1 MSIPPISYVSSDQSM
16 VTSGVESFSSQATP
30 IVSGGLPTDASPAPA
45 VPNASETPSI
55 YTDPTQPGMVLGSDG
70 NYYPASSVSAGGGI
84 TGPPISAFNPINSAL
99 KSSSL
104 PANNPAQQPN
114 LNPGNGLYH
123 EASYTGSNLKV
134 MIEVANDGTNTI
146 NPTGL
151 SATTNS
157 NNVAQQGTS
166 KPARQAKQLVELT
179 TITVSVH
186 RVKSPAVACG
196 YINAKGWARGRRT
209 IAGTLVMTKFTT
221 DVLYSFL
228 NSGAF
233 TSDLSKDTTYMKVD
247 QLPPFNLTLL
257 FADEYGNSSSQR
269 LLGVELVTSGD
280 VYSIQ
285 DMLSEQTVSY
295 VAADFTP
302 LMPLNKSSLYGA
314 ATGSTVTAPQR
325 TVGTV
330 LNQQAAQ

>member
-1 MSIPPISYVSSDQSM
+1 M
-16 VTSGVESFSSQATP
+16 VTSGVESYSALASP
-30 IVSGGLPTDASPAPA
+30 IVFGGLETDASPAPA
-45 VPNASETPSI
+45 VPNASETPSS

-84 TGPPISAFNPINSAL
+84 TGPPVSAFNPISAAL

-134 MIEVANDGTNTI
+134 MIEVANDGTNTT

-151 SATTNS
+151 STTTNS
-157 NNVAQQGTS
+157 NNVSQQGIS

-257 FADEYGNSSSQR
+257 FADEYGNTSSQR

>member
-99 KSSSL
+99 KSSSV

-257 FADEYGNSSSQR
+257 FADEYGNTSSQR

>member
-84 TGPPISAFNPINSAL
+84 TGPPVSAFNPISAAL

-257 FADEYGNSSSQR
+257 FADEYGNTSSQR

>member
-16 VTSGVESFSSQATP
+16 VTSGVESYSALASP
-30 IVSGGLPTDASPAPA
+30 IVFGGLETDASPAPA
-45 VPNASETPSI
+45 VPNASETPSS

-84 TGPPISAFNPINSAL
+84 TGPPVSAFNPISAAL

-114 LNPGNGLYH
+114 LNPGNGLFH

-157 NNVAQQGTS
+157 NNVAQQGIS

>member
-16 VTSGVESFSSQATP
+16 VTSGVESYSALASP
-30 IVSGGLPTDASPAPA
+30 IVFGGLETDASPAPA
-45 VPNASETPSI
+45 VPNASETPSS

-70 NYYPASSVSAGGGI
+70 NYYPASSVSAGGVI
-84 TGPPISAFNPINSAL
+84 TGPPVSAFNPISAAL

-114 LNPGNGLYH
+114 LNPGNGLFH

>member
-1 MSIPPISYVSSDQSM
+1 
-16 VTSGVESFSSQATP
+16 
-30 IVSGGLPTDASPAPA
+30 
-45 VPNASETPSI
+45 
-55 YTDPTQPGMVLGSDG
+55 
-70 NYYPASSVSAGGGI
+70 
-84 TGPPISAFNPINSAL
+84 
-99 KSSSL
+99 
-104 PANNPAQQPN
+104 
-114 LNPGNGLYH
+114 
-123 EASYTGSNLKV
+123 
-134 MIEVANDGTNTI
+134 
-146 NPTGL
+146 
-151 SATTNS
+151 
-157 NNVAQQGTS
+157 
-166 KPARQAKQLVELT
+166 VELT

-257 FADEYGNSSSQR
+257 FADEYGNTSSQR

>member
-1 MSIPPISYVSSDQSM
+1 
-16 VTSGVESFSSQATP
+16 
-30 IVSGGLPTDASPAPA
+30 
-45 VPNASETPSI
+45 VPNASETPSS
-55 YTDPTQPGMVLGSDG
+55 YTDPTQPGMILGSDG

-84 TGPPISAFNPINSAL
+84 TGPPVSAFNPISAAL

-114 LNPGNGLYH
+114 LNSGNGLYH

>member
-55 YTDPTQPGMVLGSDG
+55 YTDPTQPGMVLGGDG

-285 DMLSEQTVSY
+285 DMLSEQTISY

>member
-99 KSSSL
+99 KSSSV

>member
-99 KSSSL
+99 KSSSV

-269 LLGVELVTSGD
+269 RLGVELVTSGD

>member
-1 MSIPPISYVSSDQSM
+1 
-16 VTSGVESFSSQATP
+16 
-30 IVSGGLPTDASPAPA
+30 
-45 VPNASETPSI
+45 
-55 YTDPTQPGMVLGSDG
+55 MVLGGDG

-104 PANNPAQQPN
+104 PANNPAYTAQPEPRQRA
-114 LNPGNGLYH
+114 LSRGVLHG
-123 EASYTGSNLKV
+123 
-134 MIEVANDGTNTI
+134 IEPEGDDRSCQRWHQSI

-179 TITVSVH
+179 TITVSAH

-196 YINAKGWARGRRT
+196 YINAKGGRAAT

-247 QLPPFNLTLL
+247 RLPPFNLTLL

-269 LLGVELVTSGD
+269 LLGVRARD
-280 VYSIQ
+280 V
-285 DMLSEQTVSY
+285 
-295 VAADFTP
+295 
-302 LMPLNKSSLYGA
+302 G
-314 ATGSTVTAPQR
+314 
-325 TVGTV
+325 
-330 LNQQAAQ
+330 

>member
-16 VTSGVESFSSQATP
+16 VTSGVESYSALASP

>member
-30 IVSGGLPTDASPAPA
+30 IVSGGLQTDASPAPA

-99 KSSSL
+99 KSSSV

-134 MIEVANDGTNTI
+134 MIEVANDGTNTT

-151 SATTNS
+151 STTTNS
-157 NNVAQQGTS
+157 NNVSQQGIF

-314 ATGSTVTAPQR
+314 ATGSAVTAPQR

>member
-30 IVSGGLPTDASPAPA
+30 IVSGGLQTDASPAPA
-45 VPNASETPSI
+45 VPNASETSTS

-99 KSSSL
+99 KSSSV

-257 FADEYGNSSSQR
+257 FADEYGNTSSQR

>member
-114 LNPGNGLYH
+114 LNPGNGLFH

>member
-1 MSIPPISYVSSDQSM
+1 M

-99 KSSSL
+99 KSSSV

-123 EASYTGSNLKV
+123 AASYTGSNLKV

-257 FADEYGNSSSQR
+257 FADEYGNTSSQR

>member
-1 MSIPPISYVSSDQSM
+1 MLEAALLFSYEHPSHQLRLLRSKHGDKRCRVLLVTGRSYCVWRSPDGRQPGACGAERLGNTQHLHRSDSARDGSGQRWQLLSGIECLCWRRDYRPSHFRLQSDQ
-16 VTSGVESFSSQATP
+16 
-30 IVSGGLPTDASPAPA
+30 L
-45 VPNASETPSI
+45 
-55 YTDPTQPGMVLGSDG
+55 
-70 NYYPASSVSAGGGI
+70 
-84 TGPPISAFNPINSAL
+84 AL
-99 KSSSL
+99 KSSSP

-157 NNVAQQGTS
+157 NNVAQQGIS

-269 LLGVELVTSGD
+269 LL
-280 VYSIQ
+280 
-285 DMLSEQTVSY
+285 VS
-295 VAADFTP
+295 
-302 LMPLNKSSLYGA
+302 SSLRR
-314 ATGSTVTAPQR
+314 ATSTPSR
-325 TVGTV
+325 IC
-330 LNQQAAQ
+330 